1 MASTSSGAPDT
12 RGWSLEDFERYDTLG
27 MFCRCVRARACW
39 PARTRYQQSSRRW
52 RAFVSCTGT
61 GTFGRVYL
69 VQHKPTGK
77 YYAMK
82 ILRKKVIVRLKQVQH
97 IQNEKDVL
105 QSINHPF
112 IVNMYVTRDHARALS
127 ISLDLSLSLSLA
139 RCLTRN
145 GCIQVLAYA
154 RHTQHLSRVRV
165 RHRWRGLFASAYR
178 WSIYWRHD
186 TLLRG

>member
-127 ISLDLSLSLSLA
+127 ISLDLSLSLSLSLS
-139 RCLTRN
+139 RSLP
-145 GCIQVLAYA
+145 
-154 RHTQHLSRVRV
+154 HTQRMHTGIGIRKT
-165 RHRWRGLFASAYR
+165 HAT
-178 WSIYWRHD
+178 SISCSSSSSVARSFRICVPLAD
-186 TLLRG
+186 LLAI